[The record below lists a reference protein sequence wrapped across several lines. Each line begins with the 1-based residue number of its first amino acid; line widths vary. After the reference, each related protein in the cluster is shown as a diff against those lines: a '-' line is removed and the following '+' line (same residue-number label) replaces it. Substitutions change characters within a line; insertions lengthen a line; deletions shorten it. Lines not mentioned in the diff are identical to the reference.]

1 LKNFIIVFLTCLF
14 NFYVTAQELPKTS
27 GTNWTDVDL
36 KAMQKMGETIK
47 ALNIETVTDFYF
59 SKGKEISNRHG
70 VAKFEVQPLNPEMMC
85 QLEHFVQKENT
96 IYYEAWYLEKKSTD
110 YSLDAILKMKGSKK
124 DYTDTYVELE
134 NTNDPSI
141 IFKLVLYINL
151 KKSAT
156 YIKYATKDGIDLS
169 ELQIGTKLN

>member
-1 LKNFIIVFLTCLF
+1 MKFIIILIACLPICI
-14 NFYVTAQELPKTS
+14 VQAQVLPQSS
-27 GTNWTDVDL
+27 GTNWTDVEL
-36 KAMQKMGETIK
+36 KEMQKMGETIK
-47 ALNIETVTDFYF
+47 ALNIEAPTDFYL

-124 DYTDTYVELE
+124 DYTDIYLELE
-134 NTNDPSI
+134 KTNDPSI

-169 ELQIGTKLN
+169 ELQIGTNLN